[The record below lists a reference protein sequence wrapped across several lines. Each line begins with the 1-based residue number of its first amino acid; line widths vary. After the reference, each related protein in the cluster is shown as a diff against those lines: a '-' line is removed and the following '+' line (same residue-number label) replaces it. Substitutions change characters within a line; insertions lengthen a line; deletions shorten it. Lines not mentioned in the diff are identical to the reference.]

1 MRNPVLVLGVSFLA
15 ACGVIAPTSAFD
27 PDAPPEVQAPT
38 ALSVTVVDGAG
49 AILVNGLSVTA
60 DGTAADGPALRDVG
74 GAVTTTAAADGTFR
88 ITGLPPGNQA
98 LRLSFPDHDV
108 VEVPV
113 VANSG
118 TTSAI
123 APVTLLCERGVIFG
137 IVDVTGAPDVSGVL
151 VEAECAGVE
160 LRDVANNR
168 AGPLCVTVELE
179 TSVLVA
185 PLLLVDGENVE
196 VVAVTAARAAILR
209 VIFLPCGGP
218 NTDDVQL

>member
-1 MRNPVLVLGVSFLA
+1 M
-15 ACGVIAPTSAFD
+15 
-27 PDAPPEVQAPT
+27 
-38 ALSVTVVDGAG
+38 
-49 AILVNGLSVTA
+49 
-60 DGTAADGPALRDVG
+60 
-74 GAVTTTAAADGTFR
+74 
-88 ITGLPPGNQA
+88 
-98 LRLSFPDHDV
+98 
-108 VEVPV
+108 
-113 VANSG
+113 
-118 TTSAI
+118 
-123 APVTLLCERGVIFG
+123 
-137 IVDVTGAPDVSGVL
+137 
-151 VEAECAGVE
+151 

>member
-49 AILVNGLSVTA
+49 AILVNGLS
-60 DGTAADGPALRDVG
+60 GPALRDVG

-137 IVDVTGAPDVSGVL
+137 IVDVTGAPDVSDVL
-151 VEAECAGVE
+151 VEA
-160 LRDVANNR
+160 
-168 AGPLCVTVELE
+168 
-179 TSVLVA
+179 
-185 PLLLVDGENVE
+185 
-196 VVAVTAARAAILR
+196 
-209 VIFLPCGGP
+209 
-218 NTDDVQL
+218 